1 MNKQIAWSLA
11 ATLAIAPAAWATDS
25 EAAGRKDLP
34 VTQAEPAAPATYDV
48 FIDGLTGYAFIKTP
62 AGWKFIRSLRDDPA
76 SAAGST
82 KLAGQ

>member
-1 MNKQIAWSLA
+1 MNKQIAWSIA

-48 FIDGLTGYAFIKTP
+48 FIDGVTGYAFVKTP
-62 AGWKFIRSLRDDPA
+62 YGWKFVRSLRDEPA
-76 SAAGST
+76 APAAGT
-82 KLAGQ
+82 RLVKQ